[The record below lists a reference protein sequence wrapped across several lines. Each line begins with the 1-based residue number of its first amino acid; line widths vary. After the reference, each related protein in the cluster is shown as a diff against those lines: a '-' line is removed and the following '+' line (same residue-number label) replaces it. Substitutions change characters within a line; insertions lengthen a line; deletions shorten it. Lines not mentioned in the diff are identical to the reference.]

1 MSVLV
6 SLGVAELTPLHDVLV
21 VVQKLSLCHTSC
33 LIALLLL
40 LRGMI
45 CLLRSDPCLVAL
57 KSCAAFCP
65 WLIRQS
71 RCCVL
76 SDDIWGSSGR
86 CRMVSPCIAAFL
98 VKSWDVRN
106 ACKHSGA
113 VLPPLSAPVGRG
125 ADGADAMA

>member
-6 SLGVAELTPLHDVLV
+6 SLAVAELTPLQDVLV
-21 VVQKLSLCHTSC
+21 VVQKLSLCHTLC

-76 SDDIWGSSGR
+76 YLMI
-86 CRMVSPCIAAFL
+86 F
-98 VKSWDVRN
+98 
-106 ACKHSGA
+106 GA
-113 VLPPLSAPVGRG
+113 VLEDVCCG
-125 ADGADAMA
+125 AEV